1 MLWLVLAVIGLKL
14 AMIVIV
20 GPVWWPDSTDYS
32 DMADGI
38 LHDSS
43 WLHDAHY
50 TSNHLGGLTFRMVGY
65 PLIVAAAKALFGG
78 GYETALIAFQSALSV
93 GLYLILLAVVP
104 SLLRFRGARVL
115 ITVLYMLSPM
125 TIFDVSI
132 LSDSVTA
139 VLVLSPLLYLLGAMS
154 GAWRLRF
161 DGAVAAGVMW
171 AIGVLIRDA
180 GRFFMIIPLAGVA
193 LWAVLDRGR
202 GLRAVGVAACLVVP
216 TVLSVAAYQGWNTY
230 RTGESFLSTTG
241 TNNWLRPVFELK
253 ARGLA
258 DPFLGDDAVDRAVRK
273 VDPPLEWPGN
283 LAVLSHILADEGLT
297 PNGLQNTVKAKYVD
311 TVLAHPLAYARLVLF
326 HKYQW
331 GDTAFIAF
339 EPTYQLDYLVLFSTG
354 YDHRFLPSSRDL
366 RARIKDSD
374 VGALLLLV
382 GKTVLRAMALVLL
395 VGFLAGGFVYLVLL
409 FQRSGDQGRRAG
421 AVVFCW
427 LAFFAWSLMFALIH
441 REDRHLLPVLP
452 LAWLGILMMLED
464 AVPAARRRFAV
475 WRGREPA

>member
-14 AMIVIV
+14 AMIAIV

-32 DMADGI
+32 VIADGI
-38 LHDSS
+38 LRDSS

-50 TSNHLGGLTFRMVGY
+50 TSNQLGGLTFRMVGY
-65 PLIVAAAKALFGG
+65 PLIVAVAKALFGG

-115 ITVLYMLSPM
+115 VTALYMLSPM
-125 TIFDVSI
+125 TVFDVSI
-132 LSDSVTA
+132 LSDSITA

-161 DGAVAAGVMW
+161 DVAVAAGLAWTV
-171 AIGVLIRDA
+171 GVLIRDA
-180 GRFFMIIPLAGVA
+180 GRYFVVVPLAGLAV
-193 LWAVLDRGR
+193 WAVAERGR
-202 GLRAVGVAACLVVP
+202 VLRAAGVAACLVAP
-216 TVLSVAAYQGWNTY
+216 MLLSVAAYQGWNEY
-230 RTGESFLSTTG
+230 RTGESFLSNTG

-283 LAVLSHILADEGLT
+283 LAVLSQILADEGLT
-297 PNGLQNTVKAKYVD
+297 ANGLQNTVKAKYVD

-326 HKYQW
+326 YKYQW

-354 YDHRFLPSSRDL
+354 YDDRFLPSSRDL
-366 RARIKDSD
+366 RARIKDFD
-374 VGALLLLV
+374 VGALVLLV

-395 VGFLAGGFVYLVLL
+395 VGFLAGGFVYLVRLL
-409 FQRSGDQGRRAG
+409 RQSGELRKRAG
-421 AVVFCW
+421 AIVFCW
-427 LAFFAWSLMFALIH
+427 LAFFAWSLIFALIH

-452 LAWLGILMMLED
+452 LAWLGTLMMLED
-464 AVPAARRRFAV
+464 AVPAARRRIAA
-475 WRGREPA
+475 WRAREPA